1 MRFNRP
7 IPSYT
12 TPAGGEDLPP
22 VFAPNGMTTIK
33 NNQELRQRLKT
44 LMVIRVAL
52 LTGFVALLLIF
63 GPRLKFSSSIVPLT
77 GVICSGY
84 LLCILYALIFRFK
97 NLSLQTSFQII
108 GDLFLVGGII
118 YTTGGSQSPVSF
130 LFLFVIVAASSIF
143 SRTGCYLVAAGASIL
158 YGSLID
164 LEYYEFIQPHYLFH
178 EPGVLMGGGY
188 AFYLIFLNIGSY
200 YSVAYL
206 SSLLNH
212 RLRAIKKELAE
223 ASRNLVELQAFHAN
237 VVQDMESGLITADA
251 LGCITSMNRS
261 AEKITGYEQA
271 ESLGKP
277 CVDLLTVASLKNYF
291 NQTDGI
297 TLPFQT
303 EGECE
308 RKDGKSISIRMKVS
322 RFSGPDDPRKGV
334 ICVFEDLT
342 EYNELQ
348 DKISQAER
356 LAAVGRISAGL
367 AHEIRNPLASVSGS
381 IQMLSKGLDLENYHR
396 KLMEIVMKETERLNS
411 ILTDFLNY
419 SQPRKNR
426 KTLVDLTQLIQDVN
440 MLIKNNEDFSTTHQ
454 IDFHSDADHLV
465 INADEEELK
474 QVVWNLCING
484 LQSMDEGGVLKIELK
499 KVSSFR
505 AVNFQS
511 EKRGYLLTIEDEGCG
526 IPAAQLKKIFDPFN
540 TTKENGVGLGLAT
553 VYRIVQQNEG
563 AIDVA
568 SKEGQG
574 TKFSVYLPRGA
585 AVSEQEYK
593 GVHPHEKNLAASMK

>member
-1 MRFNRP
+1 M
-7 IPSYT
+7 
-12 TPAGGEDLPP
+12 TP
-22 VFAPNGMTTIK
+22 TK
-33 NNQELRQRLKT
+33 NNLDEEELRQRLKT
-44 LMVIRVAL
+44 IMVLRMAL
-52 LTGFVALLLIF
+52 LTGFVALLTALAL
-63 GPRLKFSSSIVPLT
+63 RLSFSASIGPLT
-77 GVICSGY
+77 VVICSGY
-84 LLCILYALIFRFK
+84 LLCILYALVYKIWK
-97 NLSLQTSFQII
+97 PSLQASLQII

-118 YTTGGSQSPVSF
+118 YTTGGTQSPVSF

-143 SRTGCYLVAAGASIL
+143 PRAGCYLAASGASIL

-164 LEYYEFIQPHYLFH
+164 LEYYEFIRPYYLFYQPKDH
-178 EPGVLMGGGY
+178 IEGAH

-206 SSLLNH
+206 SSLLNQ
-212 RLRAIKKELAE
+212 RLRKVKKELAV
-223 ASRNLVELQAFHAN
+223 ASKNLLELQAFHAN
-237 VVQDMESGLITADA
+237 VVQDMGSGLITSDA
-251 LGCITSMNRS
+251 SGRISSMNRA
-261 AEKITGYEQA
+261 AEEITGYTLM
-271 ESLGKP
+271 ESLGQP
-277 CVDLLTVASLKNYF
+277 CDSLLSVSTLKNF
-291 NQTDGI
+291 FKQPKD
-297 TLPFQT
+297 TLRPFQT

-308 RKDGKSISIRMKVS
+308 RKDGKSISIRLKVS
-322 RFSGPDDPRKGV
+322 RMSGPEETYKGF

-342 EYNELQ
+342 EFHELQ
-348 DKISQAER
+348 DKISQTER

-381 IQMLSKGLDLENYHR
+381 IQMLSKGLDLESYHR
-396 KLMEIVMKETERLNS
+396 KLMEIVMRETDRLNS

-440 MLIKNNEDFSTTHQ
+440 TLIKHDEDFSATHQ
-454 IDFHSDADHLV
+454 TVFHSDADHLV

-484 LQSMDEGGVLKIELK
+484 LQSMDEGGTLKIGLK
-499 KVSSFR
+499 KVSDFY

-511 EKRGYLLTIEDEGCG
+511 DKRGYLLTVEDEGCG
-526 IPAAQLKKIFDPFN
+526 ISADQLKKIFDPFN

-563 AIDVA
+563 AIEVT

-574 TKFSVYLPRGA
+574 TKFSVYLPRGV
-585 AVSEQEYK
+585 AVSEQE
-593 GVHPHEKNLAASMK
+593 NLVVQPEETMTAPVK